1 MDYSDY
7 VTVKFTRV
15 KYMGEPTHWECDVY
29 IKEDIDMGGGTA
41 PTLGGVIDIAASIMY
56 GDDDSPNEWAQFDAN
71 ERNN

>member
-15 KYMGEPTHWECDVY
+15 KYSGEPAHWECDVY
-29 IKEDIDMGGGTA
+29 IKDNIEMGGGTA

>member
-15 KYMGEPTHWECDVY
+15 KYSGEPAHWECDVY
-29 IKEDIDMGGGTA
+29 IKDNIEMGGGTA

-56 GDDDSPNEWAQFDAN
+56 PLLSRFLASRQ
-71 ERNN
+71 RQRR